1 MADMPLSASTQSHIG
16 HASVAGVCRAC
27 IRPRSRKLGWKMK
40 NCNLVR
46 ISILF
51 FTFCLPVLARPWSTS
66 GPRKWFHNN
75 HPERSNPHYKDSAH
89 KPAHNRHR
97 SGSHQKP

>member
-1 MADMPLSASTQSHIG
+1 MKASN
-16 HASVAGVCRAC
+16 VA
-27 IRPRSRKLGWKMK
+27 K
-40 NCNLVR
+40 

-51 FTFCLPVLARPWSTS
+51 LAFCLPVLGQPCSSS

-75 HPERSNPHYKDSAH
+75 HPERSNPHYKDSVH

-97 SGSHQKP
+97 AGNHKKP